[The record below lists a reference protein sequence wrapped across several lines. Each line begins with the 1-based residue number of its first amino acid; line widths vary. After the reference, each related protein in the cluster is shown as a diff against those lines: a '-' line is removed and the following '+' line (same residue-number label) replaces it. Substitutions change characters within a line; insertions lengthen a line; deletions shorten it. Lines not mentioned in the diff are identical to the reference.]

1 MDPGIPFIYTGFG
14 FLIISTLLSYL
25 TYSQIW
31 ILQFSD
37 QILVG
42 GNTNRAKFEF
52 ELEFANFIKEQGLEA

>member
-1 MDPGIPFIYTGFG
+1 
-14 FLIISTLLSYL
+14 L

-37 QILVG
+37 KILVG

-52 ELEFANFIKEQGLEA
+52 DLEFANLIK